1 MQTLS
6 QHNAELQER
15 LSTLVQQYNSTNEA
29 LMECMSQRD
38 GLESRITECTAK
50 LEFETLEKAK
60 LESRVE
66 QLTQEMTVCV
76 SSLSKI

>member
-6 QHNAELQER
+6 EQYAELQER
-15 LSTLVQQYNSTNEA
+15 QSALEKQYNSTNEA
-29 LMECMSQRD
+29 LIECMSQRD
-38 GLESRITECTAK
+38 DLEIKNKECTAK

-66 QLTQEMTVCV
+66 QLTQEMTVRV
-76 SSLSKI
+76 FTFDN